1 MANKCCLKLKAHLH
15 AHTKSLHARLS
26 PASRLH
32 SRWDLFALRHLRVAW
47 WCPDEGRE
55 VLWAKPPSMVS
66 GEVEQWWGGTWR
78 DLGRD
83 GPETARAVR
92 DDLVMVLNEHPFMWP
107 TQRATHKNVTAG
119 GTTVLLRAL
128 SSKPRVLMAEG
139 VLSAAEVGGVQSKP
153 LEYTPA

>member
-1 MANKCCLKLKAHLH
+1 
-15 AHTKSLHARLS
+15 
-26 PASRLH
+26 
-32 SRWDLFALRHLRVAW
+32 
-47 WCPDEGRE
+47 
-55 VLWAKPPSMVS
+55 MVS

-139 VLSAAEVGGVQSKP
+139 VLSAAECAA
-153 LEYTPA
+153 LRTCLLYTSPSPRDS